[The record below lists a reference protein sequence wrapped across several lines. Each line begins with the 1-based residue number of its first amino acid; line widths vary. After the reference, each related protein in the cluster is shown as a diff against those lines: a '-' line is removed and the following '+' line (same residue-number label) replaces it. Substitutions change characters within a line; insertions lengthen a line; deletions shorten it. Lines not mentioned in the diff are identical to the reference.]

1 MKVVASGRRRL
12 TSSATAR
19 WSGPMTTASEAP
31 APFGAASSTCASS
44 DWPATGCRTFGIAD
58 CMRVPSPAASTIVR
72 LVLPVIRI
80 LIVWWRKLRRR
91 RHKAFSLPM
100 ETCSSRGK
108 TPRIPDRGAIPVN
121 VYRLIR
127 LRPQEGRER
136 PMAKDSDHL
145 AGSFDTENT
154 GGFLTGLLAEEDNF
168 DRRTLWRLGSWGAAA
183 VGAVVVALMTNH
195 SPIGLYRDQAAGTDL
210 ARQSQQIQ
218 LVAKESQNEVRRLA
232 SAIETLNGDRDRLYS
247 RVTVLEQGLDSV
259 TGAIAR
265 QNPAAASPQAAATA
279 SAATEPQSAPQTP
292 VPAPAV
298 SPVAAAP
305 AIPVEKPAVDTA
317 TKQNPGPAPFPS
329 VAQGTPNSPGTPTA
343 MPLMASK
350 SILAPPDAAP
360 AKLVKPET
368 PASAV
373 TASPMPEVVAPV
385 ASADDAE
392 RDPPWAASS
401 KVAVQR
407 TEFGV
412 DVGGANSLG
421 GLRALWRGLKS
432 NAALSALRPIIVVK
446 ESNTGLGMQLRLVAG
461 PLADAAAAAKICAAL
476 LESQRPCETTVFD
489 GQRLAMKAEE
499 PPASVKPVPRRRSIG
514 KRAAV
519 VEEPPQKPET
529 TLSSLFTRR

>member
-19 WSGPMTTASEAP
+19 WSGPITTASEAP

-80 LIVWWRKLRRR
+80 LIVWWRRLRRG

-108 TPRIPDRGAIPVN
+108 TPRIPDRSVIPVN
-121 VYRLIR
+121 VCRLIR

-154 GGFLTGLLAEEDNF
+154 GGFLTGFLAVE
-168 DRRTLWRLGSWGAAA
+168 
-183 VGAVVVALMTNH
+183 
-195 SPIGLYRDQAAGTDL
+195 
-210 ARQSQQIQ
+210 
-218 LVAKESQNEVRRLA
+218 
-232 SAIETLNGDRDRLYS
+232 
-247 RVTVLEQGLDSV
+247 
-259 TGAIAR
+259 
-265 QNPAAASPQAAATA
+265 AATA
-279 SAATEPQSAPQTP
+279 RNSSPAA
-292 VPAPAV
+292 V
-298 SPVAAAP
+298 
-305 AIPVEKPAVDTA
+305 
-317 TKQNPGPAPFPS
+317 PS
-329 VAQGTPNSPGTPTA
+329 VAQGTPNSPATPTA

-350 SILAPPDAAP
+350 SILAPPDAA
-360 AKLVKPET
+360 AGKMIKPET
-368 PASAV
+368 AANAV
-373 TASPMPEVVAPV
+373 TASPMPEVVAPA

-432 NAALSALRPIIVVK
+432 NTALAALRPIIVVK
-446 ESNTGLGMQLRLVAG
+446 ESTTGLGMQLRLVAG

>member
-1 MKVVASGRRRL
+1 
-12 TSSATAR
+12 
-19 WSGPMTTASEAP
+19 
-31 APFGAASSTCASS
+31 
-44 DWPATGCRTFGIAD
+44 
-58 CMRVPSPAASTIVR
+58 
-72 LVLPVIRI
+72 
-80 LIVWWRKLRRR
+80 
-91 RHKAFSLPM
+91 
-100 ETCSSRGK
+100 
-108 TPRIPDRGAIPVN
+108 
-121 VYRLIR
+121 
-127 LRPQEGRER
+127 
-136 PMAKDSDHL
+136 MAKDSDHL

-183 VGAVVVALMTNH
+183 VGAVVVALMTSQ
-195 SPIGLYRDQAAGTDL
+195 SPIGLHRDQVAGTDL

-218 LVAKESQNEVRRLA
+218 LVAKECQNEVRRLA

-292 VPAPAV
+292 APAPAV

-305 AIPVEKPAVDTA
+305 ATSAEKPAVDTA
-317 TKQNPGPAPFPS
+317 TKQNPSPAPVPS
-329 VAQGTPNSPGTPTA
+329 VAQGTANSPATPTG

-350 SILAPPDAAP
+350 SILAPPDAAA
-360 AKLVKPET
+360 AKLIKPET

-373 TASPMPEVVAPV
+373 TASPMPEVVAPI

>member
-1 MKVVASGRRRL
+1 
-12 TSSATAR
+12 
-19 WSGPMTTASEAP
+19 
-31 APFGAASSTCASS
+31 
-44 DWPATGCRTFGIAD
+44 
-58 CMRVPSPAASTIVR
+58 
-72 LVLPVIRI
+72 
-80 LIVWWRKLRRR
+80 
-91 RHKAFSLPM
+91 
-100 ETCSSRGK
+100 
-108 TPRIPDRGAIPVN
+108 
-121 VYRLIR
+121 
-127 LRPQEGRER
+127 
-136 PMAKDSDHL
+136 MAKDSDHL

-183 VGAVVVALMTNH
+183 VGAVVVAVMTNQ
-195 SPIGLYRDQAAGTDL
+195 SPIGLRRDQVAGTDP

-218 LVAKESQNEVRRLA
+218 LVAKESQNEARRLA

-265 QNPAAASPQAAATA
+265 QNPAAASPQVGTTA
-279 SAATEPQSAPQTP
+279 SATIEPQSTPQTP

-305 AIPVEKPAVDTA
+305 ATSAEKPAVDTA
-317 TKQNPGPAPFPS
+317 ARQNPGPAPFPS
-329 VAQGTPNSPGTPTA
+329 VPQGTANSPGTPTA

-373 TASPMPEVVAPV
+373 TASPMPEVVTPV

-446 ESNTGLGMQLRLVAG
+446 ENNTGLGMQLRLVAG

-499 PPASVKPVPRRRSIG
+499 PPASVKPAPRRRSSA

-519 VEEPPQKPET
+519 VEEPPPQKPET

>member
-1 MKVVASGRRRL
+1 
-12 TSSATAR
+12 
-19 WSGPMTTASEAP
+19 
-31 APFGAASSTCASS
+31 
-44 DWPATGCRTFGIAD
+44 
-58 CMRVPSPAASTIVR
+58 
-72 LVLPVIRI
+72 
-80 LIVWWRKLRRR
+80 
-91 RHKAFSLPM
+91 
-100 ETCSSRGK
+100 
-108 TPRIPDRGAIPVN
+108 
-121 VYRLIR
+121 
-127 LRPQEGRER
+127 
-136 PMAKDSDHL
+136 MAKDSDHL

-168 DRRTLWRLGSWGAAA
+168 DRRTLWRLGSWAAA
-183 VGAVVVALMTNH
+183 SVGAVIVAVMSNH
-195 SPIGLYRDQAAGTDL
+195 SSIGLHRDQVAGTDL

-218 LVAKESQNEVRRLA
+218 SVAKESQNEARRLA

-247 RVTVLEQGLDSV
+247 RVTVLEQGLESV

-265 QNPAAASPQAAATA
+265 QSPAAALPQVAATA
-279 SAATEPQSAPQTP
+279 SAATEPQSTPQNPVAAP
-292 VPAPAV
+292 VV
-298 SPVAAAP
+298 SPVAAAAP
-305 AIPVEKPAVDTA
+305 ATQAEKPAVDTA
-317 TKQNPGPAPFPS
+317 AARNSGPAPVPS
-329 VAQGTPNSPGTPTA
+329 VAQGTPNSPATPTV

-350 SILAPPDAAP
+350 SILAPPETAAN
-360 AKLVKPET
+360 
-368 PASAV
+368 AV
-373 TASPMPEVVAPV
+373 TASPMPEVVAPA

-432 NAALSALRPIIVVK
+432 NTALAALRPIIVVK
-446 ESNTGLGMQLRLVAG
+446 ESTTGLGMQLRLVAG

-499 PPASVKPVPRRRSIG
+499 PPASVKPAPRRRSIG

>member
-1 MKVVASGRRRL
+1 
-12 TSSATAR
+12 
-19 WSGPMTTASEAP
+19 
-31 APFGAASSTCASS
+31 
-44 DWPATGCRTFGIAD
+44 
-58 CMRVPSPAASTIVR
+58 
-72 LVLPVIRI
+72 
-80 LIVWWRKLRRR
+80 
-91 RHKAFSLPM
+91 
-100 ETCSSRGK
+100 
-108 TPRIPDRGAIPVN
+108 
-121 VYRLIR
+121 
-127 LRPQEGRER
+127 
-136 PMAKDSDHL
+136 MAKDSDHL

-195 SPIGLYRDQAAGTDL
+195 SPIGLYRDQVAGTDP

-218 LVAKESQNEVRRLA
+218 LLAKESQNEARRLA

-265 QNPAAASPQAAATA
+265 QNPAAASPQVAATA
-279 SAATEPQSAPQTP
+279 SAATEPQSTPQTP
-292 VPAPAV
+292 APAPAV

-305 AIPVEKPAVDTA
+305 ATSAEKPAVDTA
-317 TKQNPGPAPFPS
+317 TKQNPSPAPFPS
-329 VAQGTPNSPGTPTA
+329 IAPGTANSPGTPTA

-350 SILAPPDAAP
+350 SILAPPDAA
-360 AKLVKPET
+360 AGKLVKPET
-368 PASAV
+368 PANTV

-499 PPASVKPVPRRRSIG
+499 PPASVKPAPRKRSIG

>member
-1 MKVVASGRRRL
+1 
-12 TSSATAR
+12 
-19 WSGPMTTASEAP
+19 
-31 APFGAASSTCASS
+31 
-44 DWPATGCRTFGIAD
+44 
-58 CMRVPSPAASTIVR
+58 
-72 LVLPVIRI
+72 
-80 LIVWWRKLRRR
+80 
-91 RHKAFSLPM
+91 
-100 ETCSSRGK
+100 
-108 TPRIPDRGAIPVN
+108 
-121 VYRLIR
+121 
-127 LRPQEGRER
+127 
-136 PMAKDSDHL
+136 MAKDSDHL
-145 AGSFDTENT
+145 AGSFDSENT

-168 DRRTLWRLGSWGAAA
+168 DRRTLWRLGSWGAAS

-195 SPIGLYRDQAAGTDL
+195 SPIGLHRDQTAGTDL
-210 ARQSQQIQ
+210 AHQSQQIQ
-218 LVAKESQNEVRRLA
+218 LVAKESQNEARRLA

-265 QNPAAASPQAAATA
+265 QNPAAASPQAGAAA

-305 AIPVEKPAVDTA
+305 AASAEKPAVDTA
-317 TKQNPGPAPFPS
+317 TRQNPGPALVPS
-329 VAQGTPNSPGTPTA
+329 VGQGTPSSPATPTA

-350 SILAPPDAAP
+350 SILAPPDAP
-360 AKLVKPET
+360 AGKLIKPET

-392 RDPPWAASS
+392 REPPWAASS

-421 GLRALWRGLKS
+421 GLRALWRGLRS
-432 NAALSALRPIIVVK
+432 NAVLSALHPIIVVK

-499 PPASVKPVPRRRSIG
+499 PPASVKPAPRKRSSG

-529 TLSSLFTRR
+529 TLSSLFTMR